1 MMWMGLRV
9 AFLKSY
15 TKKNSRAIFG
25 FSKPRLVEMPITPA
39 HSHQKLTSAKE

>member
-25 FSKPRLVEMPITPA
+25 FSKPITPA